1 MEQSSQNENKISNEH
16 ECEILDD
23 LMEAKAREP
32 FQRPYE
38 NHDSLQ
44 TKLNVN
50 FKDKKWNEK

>member
-50 FKDKKWNEK
+50 FKDKK

>member
-16 ECEILDD
+16 ECEILND
-23 LMEAKAREP
+23 LMEEKAREP

-44 TKLNVN
+44 TKVKCK
-50 FKDKKWNEK
+50 FQRQKMK